1 MAPNLGGAMRSRLLR
16 KTGLLAILLGLA
28 VLGLMSQGP
37 PFPYVVN
44 LAWVDSSTAGTTGQ
58 NVYRATYAAGVC
70 GSYAILPAGT
80 NIAPALTAF
89 TDSTVANG
97 GSYCYALTAIA
108 GNGKESTQD
117 LNSNNPV
124 LIPAA
129 PPTGLNA
136 TVQ

>member
-1 MAPNLGGAMRSRLLR
+1 MKLRLLR
-16 KTGLLAILLGLA
+16 NCGLAAVVLLALVVLLG
-28 VLGLMSQGP
+28 GQGP

-44 LAWVDSSTAGTTGQ
+44 LAWVDSSTSGTTGQ
-58 NVYRATYAAGVC
+58 NVYRATYAASVC
-70 GSYAILPAGT
+70 GPYAILAAGA
-80 NIAPALTAF
+80 NISPSLTAF

-108 GNGKESTQD
+108 GNGKESAQD

-129 PPTGLNA
+129 PPTGLSA